1 MGDHALAQLIA
12 SAVAE
17 AQRPLVAAMN
27 ELRDEVALGQRESLM
42 LSNPPDTNAKPDTP
56 VHGKELGAQSSE
68 RGPLLRAKDVGM
80 SEGEWRGAIRRGEL
94 RATKVGRAYVAT
106 QADFDAFLAARQVVP
121 RPRKPR
127 ARRIDSA
134 TAAVE
139 RALATGYLR
148 PSTPKGRP

>member
-1 MGDHALAQLIA
+1 MDEQALSQLVA

-17 AQRPLVAAMN
+17 AQRPLVAELA
-27 ELRDEVALGQRESLM
+27 ELRARLAQVRAAPQTAPNCLNGNM
-42 LSNPPDTNAKPDTP
+42 NPAGP
-56 VHGKELGAQSSE
+56 VHRDDLGAQSPE

-80 SEGEWRGAIRRGEL
+80 SNREWLGAINRGEL

-127 ARRIDSA
+127 ARRIDPA

-139 RALATGYLR
+139 RALAAGYLR
-148 PSTPKGRP
+148 PITPKGRP